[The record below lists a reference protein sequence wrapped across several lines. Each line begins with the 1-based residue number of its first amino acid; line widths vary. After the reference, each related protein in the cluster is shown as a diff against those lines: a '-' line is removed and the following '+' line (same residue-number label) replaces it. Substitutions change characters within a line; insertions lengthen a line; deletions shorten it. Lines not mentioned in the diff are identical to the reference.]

1 MQKKG
6 KLDFLKIGPLIMEAY
21 LWAFFRLIIFN
32 KMATAS
38 CLVVFFS
45 ISIYVVNNFST
56 RVKIV
61 SDQSGSSWNNLAQSL
76 KKDITDFGLSYYIV
90 PSSGTI
96 ENIRLLNDDSSE
108 VNAAFLLPAAVD
120 AKLTKGLMSLGS
132 IDYEAL
138 WIVYRKELGPIS
150 NLIDLSNFRVGV
162 GPKESGRFVFTKRIF
177 QLLDIDIGEHANFKQ
192 GSVSAQVESFFKQDM
207 DAIIFI
213 ANPFDTVI
221 KSLAGRSDVEFF
233 SFDNTDAYLKN
244 LPFLQA
250 VDIPANSL
258 NVGKMVPKNSLRS
271 LSITTTVAVKK
282 DTPANLQLA
291 LLLAMKEVTQKP
303 ENLFF
308 AKKGDLPAYLDQSL
322 ELSPIAKDF
331 YERGPPVLLKY
342 LNFMIASFLTQFSGF
357 FISAI
362 ALLPLFAWLGFPKF
376 PDPIPWLNERLLYH
390 SVRRLIDT
398 YEATGQLSPSHLATL
413 NVLRSQIYGSGSASM
428 SARELLQVLEDRMR
442 LSEAEVDYQKLT
454 GT

>member
-1 MQKKG
+1 MQKSG
-6 KLDFLKIGPLIMEAY
+6 KLDFLKIASLMMEAY
-21 LWAFFRLIIFN
+21 ISAFFRLMFSN
-32 KMATAS
+32 RVATVSSLA
-38 CLVVFFS
+38 LVFS
-45 ISIYVVNNFST
+45 ISIYIANNFAT

-61 SDQSGSSWNNLAQSL
+61 SDQSGSSWSNLAQSL
-76 KKDITDFGLSYYIV
+76 KKDITDYGLSYYIV

-96 ENIRLLNDDSSE
+96 ENIRLLNDDSSG

-120 AKLTKGLMSLGS
+120 AQLTKGLMSLGS

-138 WIVYRKELGPIS
+138 WIVYRKGMGPIS
-150 NLIDLSNFRVGV
+150 NLKDLSNFKVGV

-192 GSVSAQVESFFKQDM
+192 GSVSTQIESFFKQDI

-213 ANPFDTVI
+213 ANPFDSVI
-221 KSLAGRSDVEFF
+221 KDLAGRSDVEFF
-233 SFDNTDAYLKN
+233 SFDNSDAYLKN

-291 LLLAMKEVTQKP
+291 LLLAMKEVTQKH

-308 AKKGDLPAYLDQSL
+308 AKKGELPAYLDQSL
-322 ELSPIAKDF
+322 ELSPIARDF

-342 LNFMIASFLTQFSGF
+342 TNFMIASFLTQFSGF

-362 ALLPLFAWLGFPKF
+362 ALLPLFAWLGLPKF
-376 PDPIPWLNERLLYH
+376 PDPIPWLHERLLYH

-398 YEATGQLSPSHLATL
+398 YEANGQLSPSHLATL
-413 NVLRSQIYGSGSASM
+413 NVLKLQIFGSGGASM

-442 LSEAEVDYQKLT
+442 QSETEADYQK
-454 GT
+454 